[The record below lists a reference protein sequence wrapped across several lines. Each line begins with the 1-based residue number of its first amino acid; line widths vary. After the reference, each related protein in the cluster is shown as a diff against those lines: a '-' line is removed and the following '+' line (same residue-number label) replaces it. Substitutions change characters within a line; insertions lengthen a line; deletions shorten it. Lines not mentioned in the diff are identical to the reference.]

1 MTIKADYVIL
11 PKNGGKKHEYNNNA
25 TKQNKRYCLY
35 RDFRRTD
42 CHLLVDFHSHNRP
55 LHFADDGCFTAVGLL
70 GGKRGSLAVL
80 VYILLGLVG
89 LPVFAGFSGGV
100 GVLFGTTGGYIIGF
114 LASAL
119 LMWGIETVCGRGKI
133 VLAVSMVLG
142 LVVCYAIGTLWF
154 MVVYAKTSGAVGLG
168 TVLGWCVIPFIIPD
182 LIKIGIALLLTER
195 FRKVIA

>member
-1 MTIKADYVIL
+1 MHMNTKKLTGIAACVALMAVCSWISIPFAIPFTMQTFAVFVTI
-11 PKNGGKKHEYNNNA
+11 
-25 TKQNKRYCLY
+25 
-35 RDFRRTD
+35 
-42 CHLLVDFHSHNRP
+42 
-55 LHFADDGCFTAVGLL
+55 GLL
-70 GGKRGSLAVL
+70 GGRSATVAIGI
-80 VYILLGLVG
+80 YILMGAVV

-100 GVLFGTTGGYIIGF
+100 GILFGNTGGYIIGF

-133 VLAVSMVLG
+133 VLAISMVLG

-154 MVVYAKTSGAVGLG
+154 MAVYAKTSGAVGLG